1 MKMADEEAEQ
11 DRGLVDSISKTIG
24 EVRNLLEGLH
34 EVVIR
39 ESANSPVQSSSD
51 YCQEFCRT
59 LLEFVGRWKTEEEP
73 LPLVQV
79 YMVALLCF
87 AKASSHLSLQCESV
101 PLVVER
107 LSLSFLEL
115 LLSLKTLPD
124 DLWQYFKSSVQFAH
138 DKLQENG
145 ITQLSLLCVLSQH
158 EGIWSH
164 KVLQSILSDEN
175 TATEHVE
182 KFLEHEG
189 PVLLQMRVKQLI
201 KEKQLEKAALLAKI
215 CIDCSAFQVKG
226 DFKQMY
232 LVCLCGILEKDQLME
247 ELSKEDCHDAIEMIC
262 NLESDGD
269 DSAAFSLCSAFL
281 TRQLLQGDTYCAWE
295 LTLFWSKLLKRLE
308 PSDHAFLDR
317 CRQMSVL
324 SKSVYHILFFI
335 KVIQS
340 EITHIGLPVCIELCI
355 MALRITSEDDK
366 GKATVCKTISCLLP
380 TDLEVKRACQLTE
393 FLLEPTVDSYY
404 VVETLYNEPDQKLE
418 AENMP
423 IPNSLR
429 CDLLLVL
436 KTQWPFDPEFWDWK
450 TLKRHCLSLMGNEA
464 SIVSSI
470 DSLNDSENTEEE
482 DDHMSLKDFN
492 YIPDSIVSG
501 TCDLQDAADKKQK
514 NREMKKLK
522 EKGFVST
529 RFRNWQAYMQYC
541 VLCDKEFLGHR
552 IVRHAQIHFSHG
564 VYTCPICAET
574 FISKDT
580 FLPHVT
586 SHVKLSSK
594 ERLTAMETSR
604 ALVNSKL
611 AAPSIAILKAKAHNE
626 LQKLNSSL
634 KQNIAR
640 VQRTQSQVNRC
651 DVEVNE
657 DNYMCPVG
665 TCKRSFKFIKNLIAH
680 VKGHGDN
687 EEAKTFLEL
696 QNNKVVCQYCRR
708 HFVSV
713 THLNDHLQVHC
724 GAKPYICIQLN
735 CKASFLSKTK
745 LLLHK
750 KTHSDFMAKCMFP
763 NCGKIFNAPFKLFDH
778 ESHHYKTFTCK
789 VVDCGK
795 VFHSQQQLD
804 LHVENHAIQDKDSSP
819 RSPFSA
825 KSQPGSSTNEQIP
838 SSQSS
843 VKQEHSQENINSD
856 VSCYPNP
863 GEFMTIQSLL
873 KTTPEHLDTM
883 ETCQVKP
890 DPPKSLFPTSNI
902 YNSNNS
908 LIQSVHSRLL
918 DSSKENDEVGH
929 QSLDRK
935 IPPQNDPVH
944 PFEASVGQLLQSL
957 PHTLPSKVNTD
968 VMNYKSNHNF
978 MLPMLQGPASCRSSL
993 AVSLPRISSDPSV
1006 SQPIPPRINHQLT
1019 ESNQENFATPSNV
1032 TAPPPEQRPR
1042 FHCAFGT
1049 CTKTYSSYRSVSK
1062 HMRAVHPEFY
1072 EQWKVARTEI
1082 KISHI
1087 PALNTSSGPLSSVS
1101 SLQKKQVN
1109 HRVQGSGIIQPHS
1122 CLSTSNT
1129 SQYGVPQNLPSFS
1142 HNPNSS
1148 LLMASVLNPIVL
1160 SQLGADRSPITTQSQ
1175 LSMGQNPVAARSDF
1189 VPNCNSSHV
1198 FPSNQHM
1205 IHEIDSSSALF
1216 PLGISSSSV
1225 MESKVCHSESLDSL
1239 PDKSRA
1245 QSTTATMSTQISME
1259 LSQEMAASQT
1269 CTSKM
1274 QSCVVSLSKTP
1285 EKTKPNHELF
1295 DLSILEEK
1303 QSRTVQPKYGSAI
1316 SEINLDTERQDRK
1329 HARTKWP
1336 AIIKDG
1342 KFVCRRCFRQ
1352 FDNPRSLGGHL
1363 SKRAICKPYQ
1373 ESAINTD
1380 LPQSFL
1386 DLLNSEQTVATS
1398 QTQSFYNG
1406 VAPYQQPEKKV
1417 VGFSSASK
1425 HYPISQYPQNNMPSF
1440 ENSPSKN
1447 VMLKHL
1453 MPESSMSDQFVPPS
1467 DTQTMFQNSCASHAA
1482 SEHLLGTSVIQHTE
1496 TVQLKQRVNSYFA
1509 AHPHESHVERFP
1521 VSEFSD
1527 SLLSE
1532 ILMENSASALLGTTH
1547 KIKKTPE
1554 LIFHESYPSKKTIS
1568 APDSCSNAMKQML
1581 PEFHLSQAVTSGVQ
1595 AMSPVKTTD
1604 KDIKKRLREQILAGD
1619 FQRRNICSSGDVNL
1633 KTSGSS
1639 SYSPSNNSG
1648 FQNLFYDATSHS
1660 KPQGQV
1666 LTGSSPVTSESS
1678 GKIEDLL
1685 NTQSF
1690 TGFRETPRI
1699 LKELPSPPVTAA
1711 TELDSG
1717 TSELSASQQQWMT
1730 EIQWAFERLD
1740 LMRELP
1746 DQLIT
1751 SLKQNGFEK
1760 SSLPVS
1766 SKVKSQNFTGVTS
1779 VPSTSVKPFA
1789 CEDIDCS
1796 FSSIS
1801 SDSLWRHLSKA
1812 HNYTIGMVK
1821 EVKKRYGQYSPFK
1834 CEKCPKAFTRNSN
1847 LRIHYRTVHK
1857 FSNKE
1862 IADLDEK
1869 RKLAKAEVSN
1879 ASRKKPV
1886 TISQV
1891 SLAPVTTVN
1900 HTILDNSACI
1910 HPLQAS
1916 LNQKYV
1922 PSANTAVTNHECQG
1936 YNHCSVIHSLKAD
1949 PLQNLEQ
1956 TSSVNH
1962 LTFPTSQ
1969 APQAGMSTE
1978 QWIKHEENL
1987 PKVHA
1992 ESLNFPLFQN
2002 LSTLPQ
2008 APQTHENGPFK
2019 KQTVVKENRNIVR
2032 KPKGKKPKSED
2043 AVSPYRPYRC
2053 VHQGCEA
2060 AFTIQQNLILHYRA
2074 VHLSALS
2081 ALVESEEH
2089 ALSEEND
2096 QSEEADELLHHVKEE
2111 PESELLQITEF
2122 RCQVKDCCCVFQ
2134 EIPNLFQHYLQLHG
2148 FTDDEVEAL
2157 LFGIRLG
2164 RFACGHQGCTETFTA
2179 FRKYKSHVK
2188 EHHKDLNLA
2197 KPEQLQ
2203 VFKCE
2208 IEGCDRSYATKSN
2221 MLRHM
2226 MKKHQDLY
2234 ELKLQNKQVEE
2245 KQNSTS
2251 SHYQFTKISNGKEN
2265 IESNKKIPLRAP
2277 DRKKV
2282 DKSKSKHW
2290 LKYGKPS
2297 LKSKVD
2303 ASALCTK
2310 KFHLQYPCMIKGCTS
2325 VMKCEKSILKH
2336 YIVHGLS
2343 EKYLEQHRSHFI
2355 FCKKFSRHKFRS
2367 IRSDDSKSENTSEQS
2382 DVEKTTD
2389 AVTDEGKYEYS
2400 KPVLRRRS
2408 PTEIPMTLLKTKLS
2422 KKKSS
2427 DGLVVLKR
2435 KRGRPKKFGGSFVK
2449 SKKVIRPTKT
2459 MLVQVKEEKQTSPSL
2474 AIVPEET
2481 EQSVPLASFKPMG
2494 FEMSF
2499 LQFLEETRESE
2510 QHLMRSVQV
2519 ENGESQ
2525 TSSNSKKTC
2534 VWFSNHQ
2541 NLKSLCKVKIKLDAA
2556 FEGVIE
2562 PMLKQLQDMDP
2573 AVVLERCD

>member
-79 YMVALLCF
+79 YMVALLSF
-87 AKASSHLSLQCESV
+87 AKASSYLSLQCESV

-175 TATEHVE
+175 PATEHVE

-215 CIDCSAFQVKG
+215 CTDCSAFQAKG

-269 DSAAFSLCSAFL
+269 DNAAFSLCSAFL

-340 EITHIGLPVCIELCI
+340 EITHVGLPVCIELCI

-380 TDLEVKRACQLTE
+380 ADLEVKRACQLTE

-418 AENMP
+418 EENMP

-482 DDHMSLKDFN
+482 EDYMSLKDFN
-492 YIPDSIVSG
+492 YIPESIVSG
-501 TCDLQDAADKKQK
+501 TYDLQDAAHKKQK
-514 NREMKKLK
+514 NREMKKLR

-564 VYTCPICAET
+564 IYTCPICAET
-574 FISKDT
+574 FISKET

-586 SHVKLSSK
+586 SHVKLSCK

-604 ALVNSKL
+604 ALVNSKV
-611 AAPSIAILKAKAHNE
+611 AAPSIAILKAKTHNE

-651 DVEVNE
+651 DVEVND
-657 DNYMCPVG
+657 DNMCPVG
-665 TCKRSFKFIKNLIAH
+665 TCKRRFKFIKNLIAH
-680 VKGHGDN
+680 VKDHGDN

-735 CKASFLSKTK
+735 CKASFVSKAK

-789 VVDCGK
+789 AVGCGK

-804 LHVENHAIQDKDSSP
+804 LHVENHATQDKDSSP
-819 RSPFSA
+819 HSPSFD
-825 KSQPGSSTNEQIP
+825 KSQPGSSTNEL
-838 SSQSS
+838 SSQFP

-856 VSCYPNP
+856 ASCYPNS

-873 KTTPEHLDTM
+873 KSSPEHVDTM
-883 ETCQVKP
+883 DGCQVKP
-890 DPPKSLFPTSNI
+890 DPPKSLFPASNI

-908 LIQSVHSRLL
+908 LIQSVHSHLL
-918 DSSKENDEVGH
+918 DSSKEKDEVGD
-929 QSLDRK
+929 QSLDHK
-935 IPPQNDPVH
+935 IPPQNYPVH
-944 PFEASVGQLLQSL
+944 PFEASVGQLLQNL

-978 MLPMLQGPASCRSSL
+978 MLPMLQGPVSCRSSL
-993 AVSLPRISSDPSV
+993 AVSFPHISSDPSV
-1006 SQPIPPRINHQLT
+1006 PQPIPPRINPQLT
-1019 ESNQENFATPSNV
+1019 ESNQENFAAPSNV
-1032 TAPPPEQRPR
+1032 TALPPEQRPR

-1062 HMRAVHPEFY
+1062 HMKAVHPEFY

-1087 PALNTSSGPLSSVS
+1087 PVLNTSSGPLSSVS
-1101 SLQKKQVN
+1101 SLQKKQASCL
-1109 HRVQGSGIIQPHS
+1109 VQGNGIIQPHS
-1122 CLSTSNT
+1122 CLSTSTT
-1129 SQYGVPQNLPSFS
+1129 SQYSVPQNLPSFP

-1160 SQLGADRSPITTQSQ
+1160 SQLGADQSPITTQSQ
-1175 LSMGQNPVAARSDF
+1175 LSMGQNPVAAESEF
-1189 VPNCNSSHV
+1189 VPNRNSSQV

-1225 MESKVCHSESLDSL
+1225 MESKVCHSESLDSPL
-1239 PDKSRA
+1239 DKSRA
-1245 QSTTATMSTQISME
+1245 QSTTTTMSTQRSIK

-1285 EKTKPNHELF
+1285 EKTKPNHELS

-1303 QSRTVQPKYGSAI
+1303 QSRTIQPNYCPAI
-1316 SEINLDTERQDRK
+1316 SEINLETEKQDRK
-1329 HARTKWP
+1329 HSRTKWP

-1363 SKRAICKPYQ
+1363 SKRTICKPYQ

-1406 VAPYQQPEKKV
+1406 VDPYQKPEKKV
-1417 VGFSSASK
+1417 IGFSSASK
-1425 HYPISQYPQNNMPSF
+1425 HYPTSHYPQNNMPSY

-1453 MPESSMSDQFVPPS
+1453 MPESTMSDQFVPPS
-1467 DTQTMFQNSCASHAA
+1467 DTQTLFQNSYVSHAA

-1496 TVQLKQRVNSYFA
+1496 TVQLKQRANSYFA
-1509 AHPHESHVERFP
+1509 TQPPESHVERFP
-1521 VSEFSD
+1521 VNEFSD

-1532 ILMENSASALLGTTH
+1532 ILTENSGSALLGNTH

-1581 PEFHLSQAVTSGVQ
+1581 LPEFHFSQAVTSGMQ

-1604 KDIKKRLREQILAGD
+1604 KDVKKRLREQILAGD
-1619 FQRRNICSSGDVNL
+1619 FQRRNICPSGDVNL
-1633 KTSGSS
+1633 KTSGSIC
-1639 SYSPSNNSG
+1639 SPSNNSG
-1648 FQNLFYDATSHS
+1648 FQNLSYDATSHS

-1666 LTGSSPVTSESS
+1666 LSGSSPVTSEYS

-1685 NTQSF
+1685 NPQSF

-1699 LKELPSPPVTAA
+1699 LTDLPSPPVTAA
-1711 TELDSG
+1711 TELDPG
-1717 TSELSASQQQWMT
+1717 PSELSASQQQWMT
-1730 EIQWAFERLD
+1730 DIQCAFERLD

-1751 SLKQNGFEK
+1751 PLKQTGFEK
-1760 SSLPVS
+1760 TQFVS

-1779 VPSTSVKPFA
+1779 VPSKSVVVKPFT

-1796 FSSIS
+1796 FSSVS

-1812 HNYTIGMVK
+1812 HNYTIGMVN
-1821 EVKKRYGQYSPFK
+1821 EVKKRYGQYAPFK

-1847 LRIHYRTVHK
+1847 LRIHYRSVHK
-1857 FSNKE
+1857 LSNKE
-1862 IADLDEK
+1862 IAFLDEK
-1869 RKLAKAEVSN
+1869 RRLAKAEVSN

-1886 TISQV
+1886 AISQV
-1891 SLAPVTTVN
+1891 PLAPVTTVN

-1910 HPLQAS
+1910 DPVQAS
-1916 LNQKYV
+1916 LNQTYV
-1922 PSANTAVTNHECQG
+1922 PSANPAVANHEYQG
-1936 YNHCSVIHSLKAD
+1936 HNHCSVIHSLKAV
-1949 PLQNLEQ
+1949 PMQNLEQ
-1956 TSSVNH
+1956 TPPARPR
-1962 LTFPTSQ
+1962 TFPASQ
-1969 APQAGMSTE
+1969 TAQAGMSTE
-1978 QWIKHEENL
+1978 QWFKQEGNL
-1987 PKVHA
+1987 SELHA
-1992 ESLNFPLFQN
+1992 ESQNFPLFQN

-2008 APQTHENGPFK
+2008 APPTYENGSFK
-2019 KQTVVKENRNIVR
+2019 MQTVVKQNKNIVR
-2032 KPKGKKPKSED
+2032 KSKGKKPKSED

-2074 VHLSALS
+2074 VHQSALS

-2089 ALSEEND
+2089 HLGEEND
-2096 QSEEADELLHHVKEE
+2096 QSEEADELLAHVKEE
-2111 PESELLQITEF
+2111 PDPELLQITEF

-2134 EIPNLFQHYLQLHG
+2134 EIPNLFQHYLQLHE

-2164 RFACGHQGCTETFTA
+2164 WFACGHQGCTETFTA
-2179 FRKYKSHVK
+2179 FRNYKSHVK
-2188 EHHKDLNLA
+2188 ERHKDLNLA

-2234 ELKLQNKQVEE
+2234 QLKLQNKQVEEDEE

-2251 SHYQFTKISNGKEN
+2251 SHYQITKISNGKEN
-2265 IESNKKIPLRAP
+2265 IESNKKIPVRAH

-2325 VMKCEKSILKH
+2325 VMKSEKSILKH

-2355 FCKKFSRHKFRS
+2355 FCKKFSRHKCRS

-2382 DVEKTTD
+2382 DVEKTE

-2408 PTEIPMTLLKTKLS
+2408 PTEMPMTLLKTKLS

-2435 KRGRPKKFGGSFVK
+2435 KRGRPRKFGVNFVG

-2459 MLVQVKEEKQTSPSL
+2459 TTVQVKEEKQTCS
-2474 AIVPEET
+2474 IVPEET

-2510 QHLMRSVQV
+2510 QHLMRPVKV

-2525 TSSNSKKTC
+2525 TSSNGKKTC

-2541 NLKSLCKVKIKLDAA
+2541 NLKSLCKVKIKLDPA

>member
-1 MKMADEEAEQ
+1 MADEEAEQ

-51 YCQEFCRT
+51 YCQEFLFFQT

-79 YMVALLCF
+79 YMVALLSF
-87 AKASSHLSLQCESV
+87 AKASSDLSLQCESV

-107 LSLSFLEL
+107 LSLSMKL
-115 LLSLKTLPD
+115 LLDYSRVAFSNSLHCYKTS
-124 DLWQYFKSSVQFAH
+124 KM
-138 DKLQENG
+138 K
-145 ITQLSLLCVLSQH
+145 TCLCYLTFS
-158 EGIWSH
+158 
-164 KVLQSILSDEN
+164 
-175 TATEHVE
+175 VE

-201 KEKQLEKAALLAKI
+201 KEKQLEKAALLAKV
-215 CIDCSAFQVKG
+215 CSDCSAFQAKG

-308 PSDHAFLDR
+308 PSDHTFLDR

-340 EITHIGLPVCIELCI
+340 EITHVGLPVCIELCI
-355 MALRITSEDDK
+355 MALRITSDDDK

-380 TDLEVKRACQLTE
+380 ADLEVKRACQLTE

-418 AENMP
+418 EENMP

-482 DDHMSLKDFN
+482 EDYMSLKDFN
-492 YIPDSIVSG
+492 YIPDTIVSG
-501 TCDLQDAADKKQK
+501 TYDLQDAVHKKQK
-514 NREMKKLK
+514 NREMKKLRD
-522 EKGFVST
+522 KGFVST

-564 VYTCPICAET
+564 IYTCPICAET

-586 SHVKLSSK
+586 SHVKLSCK
-594 ERLTAMETSR
+594 ERLSAMETSR

-611 AAPSIAILKAKAHNE
+611 AAPSIAILKAKSHNE

-657 DNYMCPVG
+657 DNMCPVG

-680 VKGHGDN
+680 VKDHGDN

-735 CKASFLSKTK
+735 CKASFLTKTK

-789 VVDCGK
+789 DVDCGK

-804 LHVENHAIQDKDSSP
+804 LHVENHATQDKDSSP
-819 RSPFSA
+819 CSPSFS
-825 KSQPGSSTNEQIP
+825 KSQPGSSTNEQIL
-838 SSQSS
+838 SSQFP

-856 VSCYPNP
+856 ASCYPNP

-873 KTTPEHLDTM
+873 KTSPERVDTM
-883 ETCQVKP
+883 DGCQVKP

-902 YNSNNS
+902 DNSNNS
-908 LIQSVHSRLL
+908 LIQSVHSHLL
-918 DSSKENDEVGH
+918 DSSKEKDEVGH
-929 QSLDRK
+929 QSLDYK
-935 IPPQNDPVH
+935 FPPQNCPVH

-957 PHTLPSKVNTD
+957 PHTFPSKVNTD

-978 MLPMLQGPASCRSSL
+978 MLPMLQGPVSCRSSL
-993 AVSLPRISSDPSV
+993 AVSLPHISSDPSV
-1006 SQPIPPRINHQLT
+1006 PQPIPPRINPQLT
-1019 ESNQENFATPSNV
+1019 ESNQENFATPSTV
-1032 TAPPPEQRPR
+1032 TAPLPEQRPR

-1062 HMRAVHPEFY
+1062 HMKAVHPEFY

-1087 PALNTSSGPLSSVS
+1087 PAQNTSSGPLSTVS
-1101 SLQKKQVN
+1101 SLQKKQASR
-1109 HRVQGSGIIQPHS
+1109 RVQGNSIIQPHS
-1122 CLSTSNT
+1122 CLSTNTT
-1129 SQYGVPQNLPSFS
+1129 SQYNVPQNLPSFS
-1142 HNPNSS
+1142 HNPNSP

-1175 LSMGQNPVAARSDF
+1175 LSMGQNPVAAGSEF
-1189 VPNCNSSHV
+1189 VPNRNSSQV

-1216 PLGISSSSV
+1216 PIGISSSSV
-1225 MESKVCHSESLDSL
+1225 METKVFHSESLDSPL
-1239 PDKSRA
+1239 DKSRA
-1245 QSTTATMSTQISME
+1245 QSTTTSMSTQRSME

-1274 QSCVVSLSKTP
+1274 QSCVISLSKTP
-1285 EKTKPNHELF
+1285 EKTIPNHELS

-1303 QSRTVQPKYGSAI
+1303 QSRTIQPNYGPAI
-1316 SEINLDTERQDRK
+1316 SEINLETEKQDRK

-1406 VAPYQQPEKKV
+1406 VAPYQKPEKKV
-1417 VGFSSASK
+1417 IGFSSASK
-1425 HYPISQYPQNNMPSF
+1425 HYPTSYYPQNNMPSY

-1467 DTQTMFQNSCASHAA
+1467 DTQTLFQNSYVSHAA

-1509 AHPHESHVERFP
+1509 TQPPESHVERFP

-1532 ILMENSASALLGTTH
+1532 ILTENSASALLGNTH

-1554 LIFHESYPSKKTIS
+1554 LIFHESYPSKKTMS

-1581 PEFHLSQAVTSGVQ
+1581 LPEFHLSQAVTSGMQ

-1619 FQRRNICSSGDVNL
+1619 FQRRNICPSGDVNL
-1633 KTSGSS
+1633 KTLGSIC
-1639 SYSPSNNSG
+1639 SPSNNSG
-1648 FQNLFYDATSHS
+1648 FQNLSYDATSHS

-1666 LTGSSPVTSESS
+1666 LTGSSPVTSEYS

-1690 TGFRETPRI
+1690 SGFRETPRI
-1699 LKELPSPPVTAA
+1699 LIDLPSPPVTAA
-1711 TELDSG
+1711 TELDPG
-1717 TSELSASQQQWMT
+1717 PSELSASQQQWMT
-1730 EIQWAFERLD
+1730 DIQCAFERLD

-1746 DQLIT
+1746 NQLIT
-1751 SLKQNGFEK
+1751 PLQQTGFEK
-1760 SSLPVS
+1760 CRLAVS

-1779 VPSTSVKPFA
+1779 VPSKSVVVKPFT

-1796 FSSIS
+1796 FSSVS

-1812 HNYTIGMVK
+1812 HNYTIGMVN
-1821 EVKKRYGQYSPFK
+1821 EVKKRYGQYAPFK

-1847 LRIHYRTVHK
+1847 LRIHYRSVHK
-1857 FSNKE
+1857 LSNKE
-1862 IADLDEK
+1862 IAFLDEK
-1869 RKLAKAEVSN
+1869 RRLAKAEVSN
-1879 ASRKKPV
+1879 PR
-1886 TISQV
+1886 
-1891 SLAPVTTVN
+1891 
-1900 HTILDNSACI
+1900 
-1910 HPLQAS
+1910 
-1916 LNQKYV
+1916 
-1922 PSANTAVTNHECQG
+1922 
-1936 YNHCSVIHSLKAD
+1936 
-1949 PLQNLEQ
+1949 
-1956 TSSVNH
+1956 
-1962 LTFPTSQ
+1962 
-1969 APQAGMSTE
+1969 MSTE
-1978 QWIKHEENL
+1978 QWLKQEGNL
-1987 PKVHA
+1987 SELHA
-1992 ESLNFPLFQN
+1992 ESQNFPLFQN

-2008 APQTHENGPFK
+2008 APPTCENGSFK
-2019 KQTVVKENRNIVR
+2019 MQTVVKQNKNIVR
-2032 KPKGKKPKSED
+2032 KSKGKKPKSED
-2043 AVSPYRPYRC
+2043 EVSPYRPYRC

-2074 VHLSALS
+2074 VHQSALS

-2089 ALSEEND
+2089 HLGEEND
-2096 QSEEADELLHHVKEE
+2096 QSEE
-2111 PESELLQITEF
+2111 ITEF

-2134 EIPNLFQHYLQLHG
+2134 EIPNLFQHYLQLHE

-2164 RFACGHQGCTETFTA
+2164 WFACGHQGCTETFTA

-2234 ELKLQNKQVEE
+2234 QLKLQNKQVEEDEE

-2251 SHYQFTKISNGKEN
+2251 SHYQITKISNGKEN
-2265 IESNKKIPLRAP
+2265 IESNKKIPLRAH
-2277 DRKKV
+2277 DKKKV

-2325 VMKCEKSILKH
+2325 VMKSEKSILKH

-2355 FCKKFSRHKFRS
+2355 FCKKFSRHKCRS

-2382 DVEKTTD
+2382 DVEKTE

-2408 PTEIPMTLLKTKLS
+2408 PTEMPMTLLKTKLS

-2435 KRGRPKKFGGSFVK
+2435 KRGRPRKFGVNFVK
-2449 SKKVIRPTKT
+2449 SKKVIRPAKT
-2459 MLVQVKEEKQTSPSL
+2459 TPVQVKEEKQTCS
-2474 AIVPEET
+2474 IVPEET

-2510 QHLMRSVQV
+2510 QHLMRSVKV
-2519 ENGESQ
+2519 ENDESQ
-2525 TSSNSKKTC
+2525 TSSNGKKTC

-2541 NLKSLCKVKIKLDAA
+2541 NLKSLCKVKIKLDPA

>member
-11 DRGLVDSISKTIG
+11 DRGLVDNISKTIG

-79 YMVALLCF
+79 YMVALLSF
-87 AKASSHLSLQCESV
+87 AKASSYLSLQCESV
-101 PLVVER
+101 PLV
-107 LSLSFLEL
+107 
-115 LLSLKTLPD
+115 T
-124 DLWQYFKSSVQFAH
+124 
-138 DKLQENG
+138 
-145 ITQLSLLCVLSQH
+145 
-158 EGIWSH
+158 
-164 KVLQSILSDEN
+164 
-175 TATEHVE
+175 
-182 KFLEHEG
+182 FLEHEG

-215 CIDCSAFQVKG
+215 CTDCSAFQAKG

-232 LVCLCGILEKDQLME
+232 LVCLCGTLEKDQLME

-340 EITHIGLPVCIELCI
+340 EITHVGLPVCIELCI
-355 MALRITSEDDK
+355 MALRITSEDVK

-482 DDHMSLKDFN
+482 EDYMSLKDCN

-501 TCDLQDAADKKQK
+501 TYDLQDAADKKQK

-564 VYTCPICAET
+564 IYTCPICAET

-586 SHVKLSSK
+586 SHVKLSCK
-594 ERLTAMETSR
+594 ERLSAMETSR
-604 ALVNSKL
+604 ALINSKL

-640 VQRTQSQVNRC
+640 VQRTQSQVSRY
-651 DVEVNE
+651 DVDVNE

-708 HFVSV
+708 HFVSI

-750 KTHSDFMAKCMFP
+750 KTHSDFIAKCMFP

-804 LHVENHAIQDKDSSP
+804 LHVENHATQHKDSLP
-819 RSPFSA
+819 RSSFSA

-838 SSQSS
+838 SSQYS
-843 VKQEHSQENINSD
+843 VKPEHSQININSD
-856 VSCYPNP
+856 ASCYPNP

-873 KTTPEHLDTM
+873 KTSPEHVDTM

-890 DPPKSLFPTSNI
+890 DPPKSLFPTGNICSSNK
-902 YNSNNS
+902 S
-908 LIQSVHSRLL
+908 LIHSHSHSHLL
-918 DSSKENDEVGH
+918 NSSKEKDEVGH

-935 IPPQNDPVH
+935 IPPQNYPVH
-944 PFEASVGQLLQSL
+944 PFE
-957 PHTLPSKVNTD
+957 H
-968 VMNYKSNHNF
+968 
-978 MLPMLQGPASCRSSL
+978 
-993 AVSLPRISSDPSV
+993 
-1006 SQPIPPRINHQLT
+1006 
-1019 ESNQENFATPSNV
+1019 
-1032 TAPPPEQRPR
+1032 
-1042 FHCAFGT
+1042 
-1049 CTKTYSSYRSVSK
+1049 
-1062 HMRAVHPEFY
+1062 
-1072 EQWKVARTEI
+1072 
-1082 KISHI
+1082 
-1087 PALNTSSGPLSSVS
+1087 
-1101 SLQKKQVN
+1101 
-1109 HRVQGSGIIQPHS
+1109 
-1122 CLSTSNT
+1122 
-1129 SQYGVPQNLPSFS
+1129 
-1142 HNPNSS
+1142 
-1148 LLMASVLNPIVL
+1148 
-1160 SQLGADRSPITTQSQ
+1160 
-1175 LSMGQNPVAARSDF
+1175 
-1189 VPNCNSSHV
+1189 
-1198 FPSNQHM
+1198 
-1205 IHEIDSSSALF
+1205 
-1216 PLGISSSSV
+1216 
-1225 MESKVCHSESLDSL
+1225 
-1239 PDKSRA
+1239 
-1245 QSTTATMSTQISME
+1245 
-1259 LSQEMAASQT
+1259 
-1269 CTSKM
+1269 
-1274 QSCVVSLSKTP
+1274 
-1285 EKTKPNHELF
+1285 
-1295 DLSILEEK
+1295 
-1303 QSRTVQPKYGSAI
+1303 
-1316 SEINLDTERQDRK
+1316 
-1329 HARTKWP
+1329 
-1336 AIIKDG
+1336 
-1342 KFVCRRCFRQ
+1342 
-1352 FDNPRSLGGHL
+1352 
-1363 SKRAICKPYQ
+1363 
-1373 ESAINTD
+1373 
-1380 LPQSFL
+1380 
-1386 DLLNSEQTVATS
+1386 
-1398 QTQSFYNG
+1398 
-1406 VAPYQQPEKKV
+1406 
-1417 VGFSSASK
+1417 
-1425 HYPISQYPQNNMPSF
+1425 
-1440 ENSPSKN
+1440 
-1447 VMLKHL
+1447 
-1453 MPESSMSDQFVPPS
+1453 
-1467 DTQTMFQNSCASHAA
+1467 
-1482 SEHLLGTSVIQHTE
+1482 
-1496 TVQLKQRVNSYFA
+1496 
-1509 AHPHESHVERFP
+1509 
-1521 VSEFSD
+1521 
-1527 SLLSE
+1527 
-1532 ILMENSASALLGTTH
+1532 
-1547 KIKKTPE
+1547 
-1554 LIFHESYPSKKTIS
+1554 
-1568 APDSCSNAMKQML
+1568 
-1581 PEFHLSQAVTSGVQ
+1581 
-1595 AMSPVKTTD
+1595 
-1604 KDIKKRLREQILAGD
+1604 
-1619 FQRRNICSSGDVNL
+1619 
-1633 KTSGSS
+1633 
-1639 SYSPSNNSG
+1639 
-1648 FQNLFYDATSHS
+1648 
-1660 KPQGQV
+1660 
-1666 LTGSSPVTSESS
+1666 
-1678 GKIEDLL
+1678 
-1685 NTQSF
+1685 
-1690 TGFRETPRI
+1690 
-1699 LKELPSPPVTAA
+1699 
-1711 TELDSG
+1711 
-1717 TSELSASQQQWMT
+1717 QWMT
-1730 EIQWAFERLD
+1730 EMQCAFERLD

-1760 SSLPVS
+1760 SGLPVS
-1766 SKVKSQNFTGVTS
+1766 SQVKSQNFTGVTS
-1779 VPSTSVKPFA
+1779 VPSTSVVKPFA

-1801 SDSLWRHLSKA
+1801 NDSLWRHLFKA
-1812 HNYTIGMVK
+1812 HNYTIGMVN

-1847 LRIHYRTVHK
+1847 LRIHYRSVHK
-1857 FSNKE
+1857 LSNKE

-1869 RKLAKAEVSN
+1869 RKMAKAEVSN

-1886 TISQV
+1886 AVNQV
-1891 SLAPVTTVN
+1891 PLAPVN
-1900 HTILDNSACI
+1900 HTILDNS
-1910 HPLQAS
+1910 
-1916 LNQKYV
+1916 
-1922 PSANTAVTNHECQG
+1922 
-1936 YNHCSVIHSLKAD
+1936 
-1949 PLQNLEQ
+1949 
-1956 TSSVNH
+1956 SSD
-1962 LTFPTSQ
+1962 LP
-1969 APQAGMSTE
+1969 
-1978 QWIKHEENL
+1978 NL
-1987 PKVHA
+1987 PGT
-1992 ESLNFPLFQN
+1992 PR
-2002 LSTLPQ
+2002 
-2008 APQTHENGPFK
+2008 THENGPFK
-2019 KQTVVKENRNIVR
+2019 MQTVVKQNTNIVR
-2032 KPKGKKPKSED
+2032 KSKGKKPKSED
-2043 AVSPYRPYRC
+2043 ALSPYRPYRC

-2074 VHLSALS
+2074 VHQS
-2081 ALVESEEH
+2081 
-2089 ALSEEND
+2089 ND
-2096 QSEEADELLHHVKEE
+2096 QSEETDELLHHVKEE
-2111 PESELLQITEF
+2111 PESELLQITEI

-2134 EIPNLFQHYLQLHG
+2134 EIPNLFQHYLQLHE

-2157 LFGIRLG
+2157 LFGVRLG

-2179 FRKYKSHVK
+2179 YRKYKSHVK

-2234 ELKLQNKQVEE
+2234 QLKLQNKQVEEDEE

-2265 IESNKKIPLRAP
+2265 IESNKKIPLRAH

-2325 VMKCEKSILKH
+2325 VMKSEKSILKH

-2382 DVEKTTD
+2382 DVEKTD

-2408 PTEIPMTLLKTKLS
+2408 PTEMPMTLLKTKLS

-2435 KRGRPKKFGGSFVK
+2435 KRGRPKKFGGNFVK

-2459 MLVQVKEEKQTSPSL
+2459 TSVQVKEEKQTSPSL

-2510 QHLMRSVQV
+2510 QHLMRSVKV

-2541 NLKSLCKVKIKLDAA
+2541 NLKSLCKVKIKLDPA
-2556 FEGVIE
+2556 FVGVIE

-2573 AVVLERCD
+2573 AVTKELNSVCSL